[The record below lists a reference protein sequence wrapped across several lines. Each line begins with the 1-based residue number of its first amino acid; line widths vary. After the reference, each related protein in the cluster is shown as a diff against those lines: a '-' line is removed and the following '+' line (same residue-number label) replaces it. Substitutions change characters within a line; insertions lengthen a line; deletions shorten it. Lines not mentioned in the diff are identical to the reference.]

1 MLYQL
6 IVMFGCALA
15 GQIISAVLP
24 FPFPGTI
31 IAAVIL
37 FLLLETGLVKIEKI
51 KTISEIS
58 NKYLS
63 IFFIPVGVAIMQY
76 FGDFAPIVWVKII
89 LVIII
94 TTALT
99 MGITGKISDLVMAIE
114 DKRRG
119 EEDAK

>member
-6 IVMFGCALA
+6 IVMFGCAFA

-31 IAAVIL
+31 IAAILL
-37 FLLLETGLVKIEKI
+37 FLLLETGLIKIEKI
-51 KTISEIS
+51 KTITDLS

-63 IFFIPVGVAIMQY
+63 IVFIPVGVAIMQY
-76 FGDFAPIVWVKII
+76 FGDFEPIVWVKII
-89 LVIII
+89 LIVII

-99 MGITGKISDLVMAIE
+99 MGITGKVSDFVMAIQ

-119 EEDAK
+119 VKNVK